1 MIKHIA
7 FFDLDD
13 CLWENDYEVWII
25 DKNNP
30 KKPVLILDPIEFALI
45 KKGQYRKDKVQLD
58 YNGQKFWISE
68 ELSQRIQKRART
80 ENMERFGIS
89 LMSMVDRE
97 LLNKSKLTILTRNIE
112 HLSNDKFTDI
122 GLLTARSNQ
131 RNNSDLLNKLRLEL
145 KDIGI
150 DIKKIYF
157 VGKSVNIG
165 QNYISKIVILL
176 EHLIGFKIKNGQ
188 FVSLKQDWYPRVSF
202 YDDDPQNINYANDI
216 QKFFDEILRKTD
228 DEIHSIIM
236 ERLDA
241 TKMILKNY
249 LVTTNETNK
258 FVESSV
264 ELKKPT
270 RFPIRESIKKN
281 KMKMKSYSQ
290 FVNESN
296 ENEQELPTSENS
308 MIRKI
313 WVWQNGSQD
322 EIVNNTSYEEKVEY
336 EPEIWN
342 IDTLADDILKNMGE
356 VDEDGLDGMDI
367 GIIPLGSTMVNMYR
381 YEYEGD
387 GTFRLKNKR
396 PMEY

>member
-270 RFPIRESIKKN
+270 RFPIMESIKK
-281 KMKMKSYSQ
+281 K
-290 FVNESN
+290 
-296 ENEQELPTSENS
+296 
-308 MIRKI
+308 
-313 WVWQNGSQD
+313 
-322 EIVNNTSYEEKVEY
+322 
-336 EPEIWN
+336 
-342 IDTLADDILKNMGE
+342 
-356 VDEDGLDGMDI
+356 
-367 GIIPLGSTMVNMYR
+367 
-381 YEYEGD
+381 
-387 GTFRLKNKR
+387 
-396 PMEY
+396 